1 MNDELDLY
9 AGPGI
14 SWKKAVAFGTVL
26 VLVAGVVGYRWVT
39 VVTPVTPARA
49 LDVFHEEQGQKHEAA
64 EAGRVKK
71 GRGQK
76 KPARRAG
83 HGPNPAPRGDASERP
98 IAVGAGGAGKEG
110 SGPDARPA
118 RQRERASILPEE
130 GVYSWDTD
138 GYERAGGVRRS
149 FPEES
154 QRIIT
159 RDGKKGWKQHHYF
172 SEERESWTRFRATD
186 QGAAISS
193 QRNKVVFGPVTEDST
208 VTFSPPM
215 LVGPRSLRVGQTWKG
230 SWSGD
235 TYGNYDGRTFE
246 HRHVNIGG
254 ERVETWGVEVL
265 MHMRGEIR
273 GEVRA
278 RVWIAPEHG
287 MTVKEDFVQDI
298 EGDFGTYHAEWNMTL
313 KSLEPRR

>member
-14 SWKKAVAFGTVL
+14 PWKKAVAFGTAL
-26 VLVAGVVGYRWVT
+26 VLMAGVVGYRWMT

-49 LDVFHEEQGQKHEAA
+49 LDAFHEEQAQEHERV
-64 EAGRVKK
+64 EGRRVQK
-71 GRGQK
+71 GRAQR

-83 HGPNPAPRGDASERP
+83 HGPNPASRGAASERP
-98 IAVGAGGAGKEG
+98 IAAGAGTAGKAE
-110 SGPDARPA
+110 SRPAARPA
-118 RQRERASILPEE
+118 RQRERASTLPEE

-159 RDGKKGWKQHHYF
+159 HNGQKGWMQHHYF
-172 SEERESWTRFRATD
+172 SEERESWTRFRVIAEGT
-186 QGAAISS
+186 AISS

-235 TYGNYDGRTFE
+235 TYGNYEGRTFE
-246 HRHVNIGG
+246 HRHLNIGG
-254 ERVETWGVEVL
+254 ERVEAWGVEVL

-273 GEVRA
+273 GEVQA

-287 MTVKEDFVQDI
+287 MTVKEAFVQDI
-298 EGDFGTYHAEWNMTL
+298 EGDFGSYHAEWNMTL
-313 KSLEPRR
+313 KSLEPQR

>member
-1 MNDELDLY
+1 MDDELDLY

-14 SWKKAVAFGTVL
+14 PWRKVIAFGVAL
-26 VLVAGVVGYRWVT
+26 VLMATIVGYRWMT
-39 VVTPVTPARA
+39 VVTPVSRERA
-49 LDVFHEEQGQKHEAA
+49 LSLFHEEQG
-64 EAGRVKK
+64 
-71 GRGQK
+71 
-76 KPARRAG
+76 
-83 HGPNPAPRGDASERP
+83 
-98 IAVGAGGAGKEG
+98 
-110 SGPDARPA
+110 
-118 RQRERASILPEE
+118 RERAPAEPRRAQGNRARRPAARSDLENPRAGARRDVSHRSTARAAVTGSNAESRSTSRTKLQEGTTSTLPEE

-159 RDGKKGWKQHHYF
+159 RDGQKGWMQHHYF
-172 SEERESWTRFRATD
+172 SEERESWTRFRVTD

-215 LVGPRSLRVGQTWKG
+215 LVGPKSLRVGQTWKG

-235 TYGNYDGRTFE
+235 TFGNYEGRTFE
-246 HRHVNIGG
+246 HRHLNIGG
-254 ERVETWGVEVL
+254 ERVEAWGVEVL

-273 GEVRA
+273 GEVLA

-287 MTVKEDFVQDI
+287 MTVKEEFVQDI

-313 KSLEPRR
+313 KSLEPQR